1 MSIDLKE
8 IRQRP
13 LSLYDKLWTSH
24 VAASYGDDE
33 ALIYIDRHL
42 VQEVSSPLAFDG
54 LKRRRLPIRRTDATI
69 AVADHA
75 VPTFERKKTLAGL
88 AAKQVTRLE
97 ENCSLF
103 EVPYAP
109 LDGDFQGIVHV
120 IGPELG
126 FTLPGAS
133 IVCGD
138 SHTSTHGA
146 FGALAFGIG
155 TSECE
160 AVFATQALRQQKQKN
175 MRVVLTGAAAP
186 GVTVKDV
193 VLALINEVGISGG
206 AGYAIEYAGA
216 YVESLSMEAR
226 MTLCNMSIEAG
237 ARIGLVAPDETTFNY
252 LKGRPLAPKGEF
264 WSRAVEDWKALASDI
279 GAHFDKEVLLDTSK
293 IAPQLTWGT
302 TPADCVGIDELVPDP
317 LNEQN
322 PENRARL
329 KRSLDY
335 MGLTPGQPI
344 EGIVVDKVFI
354 GSCTNGRLSDIR
366 RAADIA
372 RNGRVADHVQA
383 IVVPGSSQVKS
394 EAEAAG
400 FDKIFEAA
408 GFEWREPGCS
418 MCVAMN
424 NDRLQPGERCA
435 STSNR
440 NFEGRQGPDGR
451 THLMSPEMAAAA
463 AIAGH
468 LTDVR
473 RYWGGDN
480 G

>member
-103 EVPYAP
+103 DVPYAP
-109 LDGDFQGIVHV
+109 LDGAFQGIVHV

-160 AVFATQALRQQKQKN
+160 AVFATQALRQQKTEKHA
-175 MRVVLTGAAAP
+175 RGAD
-186 GVTVKDV
+186 G
-193 VLALINEVGISGG
+193 
-206 AGYAIEYAGA
+206 
-216 YVESLSMEAR
+216 R
-226 MTLCNMSIEAG
+226 RG
-237 ARIGLVAPDETTFNY
+237 ARRHCQRCRF
-252 LKGRPLAPKGEF
+252 
-264 WSRAVEDWKALASDI
+264 
-279 GAHFDKEVLLDTSK
+279 
-293 IAPQLTWGT
+293 
-302 TPADCVGIDELVPDP
+302 
-317 LNEQN
+317 
-322 PENRARL
+322 
-329 KRSLDY
+329 SLDQRSWHQRRRRLRNRIHPA
-335 MGLTPGQPI
+335 LT
-344 EGIVVDKVFI
+344 
-354 GSCTNGRLSDIR
+354 
-366 RAADIA
+366 
-372 RNGRVADHVQA
+372 
-383 IVVPGSSQVKS
+383 
-394 EAEAAG
+394 
-400 FDKIFEAA
+400 
-408 GFEWREPGCS
+408 
-418 MCVAMN
+418 
-424 NDRLQPGERCA
+424 
-435 STSNR
+435 
-440 NFEGRQGPDGR
+440 
-451 THLMSPEMAAAA
+451 
-463 AIAGH
+463 
-468 LTDVR
+468 
-473 RYWGGDN
+473 
-480 G
+480 